1 MITCINCLLFNR
13 IWCGRSRC
21 FSSSGWWGGQSFSRW
36 GRRRMARRG
45 NDLSHYRLYWIRS
58 SLQNSAHFDRFHKPN
73 IFIFT
78 CPICKFKDARRSKIT
93 RHTKKHHKGQTVPH
107 IPSKEVK
114 TCKFIDPCNFKK
126 PKKRIYHAEREKAR
140 LERINSIP
148 KEPLFELS
156 DNYNARDHGYPHGGY
171 K

>member
-1 MITCINCLLFNR
+1 MAEADVLVLQDEEAENLFQEGEGEEWPEEGMTCPITGCT
-13 IWCGRSRC
+13 G
-21 FSSSGWWGGQSFSRW
+21 SGHHFKK
-36 GRRRMARRG
+36 
-45 NDLSHYRLYWIRS
+45 LS
-58 SLQNSAHFDRFHKPN
+58 NFSAHFDRFHKPN

-78 CPICKFKDARRSKIT
+78 CPICKIKDARRSKIT
-93 RHTKKHHKGQTVPH
+93 RDIKKHHKGQTIPH